1 MADPSRRYDRQL
13 RIWGTAGQSRLE
25 AARVLVLNAGPT
37 STETLKN
44 LVLGGIASF
53 TLVDGGKVSPGDLGN
68 KCVQEAPWRAA
79 CSRPRPASSCRPRT
93 WASRARRAWR
103 GF

>member
-68 KCVQEAPWRAA
+68 KCEL
-79 CSRPRPASSCRPRT
+79 PRPASLNRLSPRAASSCRPRT

-103 GF
+103 GC